1 MGLAE
6 RRAIK
11 DFQDNHLP
19 KLQADIHAAAGF
31 PVPLEVTWDQLATE
45 GQSSL
50 FVEAWTEIFFKPVIE
65 ALRQI
70 GRDDMGRDAL
80 KASLKKIEFRNAS
93 GYYSPG
99 SAITFQNGV
108 LMIDHELSNVGDTN
122 DRIKQTIELMEK
134 SL

>member
-11 DFQDNHLP
+11 DFQDKHFSLL
-19 KLQADIHAAAGF
+19 KEEITKAAGF
-31 PVPLEVTWDQLATE
+31 EVPLEVNWDQLAVE
-45 GQSSL
+45 GSSHL
-50 FVEAWTEIFFKPVIE
+50 YAEAWPEIFFKPVIE

-70 GRDDMGRDAL
+70 GRDEMGKDAL
-80 KASLKKIEFRNAS
+80 KAGLKKIEFRNVS
-93 GYYSPG
+93 GFYSPT
-99 SAITFQNGV
+99 SAITFQGGT

-122 DRIKQTIELMEK
+122 DRIKTAVELMEK

>member
-19 KLQADIHAAAGF
+19 KLQAEIHKAAGF
-31 PVPLEVTWDQLATE
+31 PVPIEVNWEQLATE
-45 GQSSL
+45 GQSHL
-50 FVEAWTEIFFKPVIE
+50 FVEGWTDVFFKPVIE

-70 GRDDMGRDAL
+70 GRDAMGQDAL
-80 KASLKKIEFRNAS
+80 KAGLKKIEFRNAS

-99 SAITFQNGV
+99 SAISFQNGT
-108 LMIDHELSNVGDTN
+108 LMFDHELSNVGDIN
-122 DRIKQTIELMEK
+122 DRTKAAIELMEK

>member
-11 DFQDNHLP
+11 EFQDNHLP
-19 KLQADIHAAAGF
+19 KLQAEIHAAAGF
-31 PVPLEVTWDQLATE
+31 PVPVEITWDQLATE

-50 FVEAWTEIFFKPVIE
+50 YVEAWTEIFFKPVIE
-65 ALRQI
+65 ALRRI
-70 GRDDMGRDAL
+70 GVDDMGKDAL
-80 KASLKKIEFRNAS
+80 KAGLKKIEFRNAS

-99 SAITFQNGV
+99 SAITFQNGT
-108 LMIDHELSNVGDTN
+108 LLIDHELSNVGDTK
-122 DRIKQTIELMEK
+122 DRTNAAVELMEK

>member
-19 KLQADIHAAAGF
+19 KLQAEIHAAAGF
-31 PVPLEVTWDQLATE
+31 PVPLEIMWDQLAVE
-45 GQSSL
+45 GSSHL
-50 FVEAWTEIFFKPVIE
+50 YVEAWTEVFFKPVTE

-70 GRDDMGRDAL
+70 GRDDMGKDAL
-80 KASLKKIEFRNAS
+80 KAGLKKIEFRNKS
-93 GYYSPG
+93 GYYSP
-99 SAITFQNGV
+99 SYAITFEAGT
-108 LMIDHELSNVGDTN
+108 LTIDHELSNVGDTN
-122 DRIKQTIELMEK
+122 DRTKAAIELMEK